1 MTEILAADNH
11 SIYTKDGKWRL
22 IYSERPLAEASN
34 SGFRYSGRFGMTR
47 RLPEGGVIEQ
57 HDIQQ
62 VVLGWQA
69 TDESWHLGLILAPHL
84 ADQRGSRWCEIVRW
98 PDPEITVFQDLA
110 QESGQE
116 LAQSIG
122 VPFYVIPPQT
132 AEPDMP
138 PRELPKLPLRFGDWE
153 MKALASQEGQF
164 LIKRRSS
171 WSRRRIMKSL
181 WHGFWALIYLL
192 LSLATLFGDIALPI
206 TGTLLPDPKILPYL
220 GIAISAGLLISALY
234 QISTIFMT
242 IDRIMVDGGMNTISA
257 WRGKSMSWSMQRSE
271 VQSLY
276 VTEQVKKREQAPATE
291 YGELNLHLGGGEFQF
306 VLKQEEPQ
314 DDSSTPQP
322 ELVFSRTEGIREL
335 GRELIHTDLQAA
347 GLYISEALHNL
358 PIWYDLRVK

>member
-11 SIYTKDGKWRL
+11 SIYTKGGKWRL

-34 SGFRYSGRFGMTR
+34 NGFRYSERFGATR

-57 HDIQQ
+57 NDIQQ

-84 ADQRGSRWCEIVRW
+84 ADQRGSRWCEIVHW
-98 PDPEITVFQDLA
+98 PDPEIVVFQDLA

-132 AEPDMP
+132 PEPAMP

-153 MKALASQEGQF
+153 MKALASEEGQF
-164 LIKRRSS
+164 LIKRTSS
-171 WSRRRIMKSL
+171 WAQRRIMKSL
-181 WHGFWALIYLL
+181 WHGFWAVMYLV

-206 TGTLLPDPKILPYL
+206 TGTLLPDPKVLPYL
-220 GIAISAGLLISALY
+220 GLIISAGLLISAIY
-234 QISTIFMT
+234 QISTIFTT
-242 IDRIMVDGGMNTISA
+242 IDRFLIDGGQGAISA
-257 WRGKSMSWSMQRSE
+257 WRGKSMRQVISRVE

-276 VTEQVKKREQAPATE
+276 ISEQVKKNEQAPATE
-291 YGELNLHLGGGEFQF
+291 YGELNLHLGGGEFHF
-306 VLKQEEPQ
+306 LLKQEEPE
-314 DDSSTPQP
+314 DNNNAPQP
-322 ELVFSRTEGIREL
+322 ELVFARTEGIREL
-335 GRELIHTDLQAA
+335 SRELVHTDLQAA
-347 GLYISEALHNL
+347 GLYISEALNQL
-358 PIWYDLRVK
+358 PVWYDLRVK